1 MKRNLR
7 SLLLLPFLAAAAMLA
22 SCSSSDED
30 VETPPPGGEETPP
43 TLTIQSP
50 DDGDNPTKVEIGQ
63 GRYSKSYDIVT
74 TGSWRIEKSESGDWL
89 TISPASGKGNT
100 SVAFTAEANE
110 STSEK
115 EAEVNFY
122 LEEELVHTM
131 TVIQAGSTPY
141 LTVSPTQVA
150 TLPVEGGDVE
160 LTVETNTSGWEY
172 AITGSSSW
180 LTEKSREENK
190 LVLTAP
196 VNEGAAKLEATVT
209 ISSKDDPTL
218 KQEIAVAQYS
228 LTADLLDVEFH
239 NDGTAT
245 DLSPMHNQVE
255 YVPGSA
261 LMTYHSE
268 SYDRYIAHFNQ
279 TPGINMSSS
288 YYKVDYSAN
297 SAFQN
302 ALSDGHTLEALVMFD
317 AESDGSK
324 EIKPFSSMQ
333 SGGTGFLITT
343 TAQGNCLTFLPHVG
357 GSYRW
362 AKSNITPV
370 RGRYYHL
377 VGVYDK
383 EAQKARIYVD
393 GELKNEV
400 DATGNL
406 TLAGSGARWFCIGG
420 DAASSY
426 GEASWKGDIVLARIY
441 DAPLSDGS
449 VAMLWDKV
457 KDRQPQGGTIQISD
471 LFFLSTANVQAG
483 SVYKVFGSGFQSGDV
498 VRLESTSDENRTY
511 TCDCTVGSGSIS
523 ITIPGGFVSGTYRMV
538 LQRGEVLYP
547 LGLVELTLS
556 DNPTSFE
563 NLPEVVAHRGYHTT
577 NGAAENS
584 MESFRAA
591 IELGVYGSEA
601 DFYITTDG
609 VVVSNHDPTIKNS
622 AGQTLTIA
630 NSTYDQIKDIVLS
643 NGEKVA
649 TFDDYLDILATSSK
663 TKLVIEIKDQGDATK
678 NERIVDA
685 IVEELQ
691 NRQMVGKIDLISFNY
706 TVCQRFAKAL
716 PSVTVGYLSGDKAPS
731 TIDPAIKCID
741 YSYGTL
747 RSNPAWIQQAHDLG
761 MKVNVW
767 TVNSTT
773 DMLDFIAQG
782 VDYITTDYPVT
793 LKEMLE
799 KLSE

>member
-160 LTVETNTSGWEY
+160 LAVETNTSGWEY

-279 TPGINMSSS
+279 TPGTNMSSS
-288 YYKVDYSAN
+288 
-297 SAFQN
+297 
-302 ALSDGHTLEALVMFD
+302 
-317 AESDGSK
+317 
-324 EIKPFSSMQ
+324 
-333 SGGTGFLITT
+333 
-343 TAQGNCLTFLPHVG
+343 
-357 GSYRW
+357 
-362 AKSNITPV
+362 
-370 RGRYYHL
+370 
-377 VGVYDK
+377 
-383 EAQKARIYVD
+383 
-393 GELKNEV
+393 
-400 DATGNL
+400 
-406 TLAGSGARWFCIGG
+406 
-420 DAASSY
+420 
-426 GEASWKGDIVLARIY
+426 
-441 DAPLSDGS
+441 
-449 VAMLWDKV
+449 
-457 KDRQPQGGTIQISD
+457 
-471 LFFLSTANVQAG
+471 
-483 SVYKVFGSGFQSGDV
+483 
-498 VRLESTSDENRTY
+498 
-511 TCDCTVGSGSIS
+511 
-523 ITIPGGFVSGTYRMV
+523 
-538 LQRGEVLYP
+538 
-547 LGLVELTLS
+547 
-556 DNPTSFE
+556 
-563 NLPEVVAHRGYHTT
+563 
-577 NGAAENS
+577 
-584 MESFRAA
+584 
-591 IELGVYGSEA
+591 
-601 DFYITTDG
+601 
-609 VVVSNHDPTIKNS
+609 
-622 AGQTLTIA
+622 
-630 NSTYDQIKDIVLS
+630 
-643 NGEKVA
+643 
-649 TFDDYLDILATSSK
+649 
-663 TKLVIEIKDQGDATK
+663 
-678 NERIVDA
+678 
-685 IVEELQ
+685 
-691 NRQMVGKIDLISFNY
+691 
-706 TVCQRFAKAL
+706 
-716 PSVTVGYLSGDKAPS
+716 
-731 TIDPAIKCID
+731 
-741 YSYGTL
+741 
-747 RSNPAWIQQAHDLG
+747 
-761 MKVNVW
+761 
-767 TVNSTT
+767 
-773 DMLDFIAQG
+773 
-782 VDYITTDYPVT
+782 
-793 LKEMLE
+793 
-799 KLSE
+799 

>member
-1 MKRNLR
+1 MKRWKWIAYLFA
-7 SLLLLPFLAAAAMLA
+7 SLLILTVVSAKIVRAEVAYRLGKSYRFPVQAYDPRDPFRGRYLALQMESVAR
-22 SCSSSDED
+22 SSDI
-30 VETPPPGGEETPP
+30 PGGRTSGPLSCRVSIVVDEKGKARFDHLSSEPP
-43 TLTIQSP
+43 
-50 DDGDNPTKVEIGQ
+50 
-63 GRYSKSYDIVT
+63 
-74 TGSWRIEKSESGDWL
+74 ESGDWL

-160 LTVETNTSGWEY
+160 LAVETNTSGWEY

-279 TPGINMSSS
+279 TPGTNMSSS

-449 VAMLWDKV
+449 VAMLWD
-457 KDRQPQGGTIQISD
+457 
-471 LFFLSTANVQAG
+471 
-483 SVYKVFGSGFQSGDV
+483 
-498 VRLESTSDENRTY
+498 
-511 TCDCTVGSGSIS
+511 
-523 ITIPGGFVSGTYRMV
+523 
-538 LQRGEVLYP
+538 
-547 LGLVELTLS
+547 
-556 DNPTSFE
+556 
-563 NLPEVVAHRGYHTT
+563 
-577 NGAAENS
+577 
-584 MESFRAA
+584 
-591 IELGVYGSEA
+591 
-601 DFYITTDG
+601 
-609 VVVSNHDPTIKNS
+609 
-622 AGQTLTIA
+622 
-630 NSTYDQIKDIVLS
+630 
-643 NGEKVA
+643 
-649 TFDDYLDILATSSK
+649 
-663 TKLVIEIKDQGDATK
+663 
-678 NERIVDA
+678 
-685 IVEELQ
+685 
-691 NRQMVGKIDLISFNY
+691 
-706 TVCQRFAKAL
+706 
-716 PSVTVGYLSGDKAPS
+716 
-731 TIDPAIKCID
+731 
-741 YSYGTL
+741 
-747 RSNPAWIQQAHDLG
+747 
-761 MKVNVW
+761 
-767 TVNSTT
+767 
-773 DMLDFIAQG
+773 
-782 VDYITTDYPVT
+782 
-793 LKEMLE
+793 
-799 KLSE
+799 

>member
-1 MKRNLR
+1 MKRNLL
-7 SLLLLPFLAAAAMLA
+7 SLLLLPFLAAATMLA

-50 DDGDNPTKVEIGQ
+50 DDGNDPTKVEIGQ
-63 GRYSKSYDIVT
+63 GSYSKSYKIVT
-74 TGSWRIEKSESGDWL
+74 TGSWRIEKSESGGWL
-89 TISPASGKGNT
+89 TISPESGKGDA
-100 SVAFTAEANE
+100 SVTFSAEANE
-110 STSEK
+110 STATR
-115 EAEVNFY
+115 EAEVQFY
-122 LEEELVHTM
+122 LEEELAHTM
-131 TVIQAGSTPY
+131 TIIQAGSTPY
-141 LTVSPTQVA
+141 LNVSPAEVA

-172 AITGSSSW
+172 TITGSSSW
-180 LTEKSREENK
+180 LSEKSREENK
-190 LVLTAP
+190 LVLTAS
-196 VNEGAAKLEATVT
+196 VNEGSSKLEATVT

-218 KQEIAVAQYS
+218 KQEIAVAQYC
-228 LTADLLDVEFH
+228 LVADLLDVEFH

-255 YVPGSA
+255 YVPGAA
-261 LMTYHSE
+261 LMTYYND
-268 SYDRYIAHFNQ
+268 SYGRYIAHFNQ
-279 TPGINMSSS
+279 TPGTNMSSS
-288 YYKVDYSAN
+288 YYKVDYAAN

-302 ALSDGHTLEALVMFD
+302 ALADGHTLEVLVMFD

-362 AKSNITPV
+362 ANSNITPV
-370 RGRYYHL
+370 RGKYYHL

-393 GELKNEV
+393 GVLMNEV
-400 DATGNL
+400 DATGSF

-426 GEASWKGDIVLARIY
+426 GEASWKGDIVLARVY
-441 DAPLSDGS
+441 DAPLSKGA
-449 VAMLWDKV
+449 VEMLWDKV
-457 KDRQPQGGTIQISD
+457 KDRQPQTGTIEITD
-471 LFFLSTANVQAG
+471 LFFLSSANVQAG
-483 SVYKVFGSGFQSGDV
+483 SVYKVFGTGFQSGDV
-498 VRLESTSDENRTY
+498 VRLESTSDESRSY

-538 LQRGEVLYP
+538 LQRGSTLYP

-556 DNPTSFE
+556 DNPTTFD
-563 NLPEVVAHRGYHTT
+563 NLPQAVAHRGYHTT

-609 VVVSNHDPTIKNS
+609 VVVSNHDPTIKNN

-630 NSTYDQIKDIVLS
+630 NSTYDQIKDITLS

-691 NRQMVGKIDLISFNY
+691 NREMVGKIDLISFNY

-716 PSVTVGYLSGDKAPS
+716 PSVTVGYLSGDKAPG

-741 YSYGTL
+741 YSYGSL
-747 RSNPAWIQQAHDLG
+747 RSNPTWIQEAHDLG

-799 KLSE
+799 KLAE

>member
-7 SLLLLPFLAAAAMLA
+7 SLLLLLFLAAAAMLA

-30 VETPPPGGEETPP
+30 VETPPPGGEETPLD
-43 TLTIQSP
+43 LTIQSP

-324 EIKPFSSMQ
+324 EIKPLQ
-333 SGGTGFLITT
+333 LDAVGRHGIPHHHHRAG
-343 TAQGNCLTFLPHVG
+343 QLPHLPAPCRRLLPMG
-357 GSYRW
+357 QEQHHARTRQILPSGRRLRQ
-362 AKSNITPV
+362 V
-370 RGRYYHL
+370 RPR
-377 VGVYDK
+377 
-383 EAQKARIYVD
+383 RP
-393 GELKNEV
+393 
-400 DATGNL
+400 
-406 TLAGSGARWFCIGG
+406 
-420 DAASSY
+420 AS
-426 GEASWKGDIVLARIY
+426 
-441 DAPLSDGS
+441 
-449 VAMLWDKV
+449 M
-457 KDRQPQGGTIQISD
+457 
-471 LFFLSTANVQAG
+471 STA
-483 SVYKVFGSGFQSGDV
+483 S
-498 VRLESTSDENRTY
+498 
-511 TCDCTVGSGSIS
+511 
-523 ITIPGGFVSGTYRMV
+523 
-538 LQRGEVLYP
+538 
-547 LGLVELTLS
+547 
-556 DNPTSFE
+556 
-563 NLPEVVAHRGYHTT
+563 
-577 NGAAENS
+577 
-584 MESFRAA
+584 
-591 IELGVYGSEA
+591 
-601 DFYITTDG
+601 
-609 VVVSNHDPTIKNS
+609 
-622 AGQTLTIA
+622 
-630 NSTYDQIKDIVLS
+630 
-643 NGEKVA
+643 
-649 TFDDYLDILATSSK
+649 
-663 TKLVIEIKDQGDATK
+663 
-678 NERIVDA
+678 
-685 IVEELQ
+685 
-691 NRQMVGKIDLISFNY
+691 
-706 TVCQRFAKAL
+706 
-716 PSVTVGYLSGDKAPS
+716 
-731 TIDPAIKCID
+731 
-741 YSYGTL
+741 
-747 RSNPAWIQQAHDLG
+747 
-761 MKVNVW
+761 
-767 TVNSTT
+767 
-773 DMLDFIAQG
+773 
-782 VDYITTDYPVT
+782 
-793 LKEMLE
+793 
-799 KLSE
+799 

>member
-1 MKRNLR
+1 MKQKFLYF
-7 SLLLLPFLAAAAMLA
+7 LLLPFLASAMIPA

-30 VETPPPGGEETPP
+30 VDTPPPGGEDSP

-50 DDGDNPTKVEIGQ
+50 DGGENPSKVEIGQ
-63 GRYSKSYDIVT
+63 GSYSEAFKIVT
-74 TGSWRIEKSESGDWL
+74 TGSWRIEKSEAGDWL
-89 TISPASGKGNT
+89 TISPESGKGNA
-100 SVAFTAEANE
+100 SVTISAEANE
-110 STSEK
+110 STSTK
-115 EAEVNFY
+115 EAEVKFY
-122 LEEELVHTM
+122 LEEELTHTM
-131 TVIQAGSTPY
+131 AVIQAASTPY
-141 LTVSPTQVA
+141 LTVTPSEVA

-172 AITGSSSW
+172 AIASDNSW
-180 LTEKSREENK
+180 LSEKSREENK

-196 VNEGAAKLEATVT
+196 MNEGTAKLEATVT
-209 ISSKDDPTL
+209 ITSKDDPSL
-218 KQEIAVAQYS
+218 KQEIAVAQYC
-228 LTADLLDVEFH
+228 LVADLLDVEFN

-255 YVPGSA
+255 YVPGTA
-261 LMTYHSE
+261 LMTYYNDNYE
-268 SYDRYIAHFNQ
+268 RYIAHFNQ
-279 TPGINMSSS
+279 TPGTNMSSS

-297 SAFQN
+297 SEFQN
-302 ALSDGHTLEALVMFD
+302 ALADGHTLEALVMFD

-333 SGGTGFLITT
+333 AGGTGFLITT
-343 TAQGNCLTFLPHVG
+343 SSQGNCLTFLPHVG

-362 AKSNITPV
+362 ANSNITPV
-370 RGRYYHL
+370 RGKYYHL

-393 GELKNEV
+393 GVLKNEV
-400 DATGNL
+400 DATGNF

-441 DAPLSDGS
+441 DAPLSEGS

-457 KDRQPQGGTIQISD
+457 KDRQPQAGSIEITD
-471 LFFLSTANVQAG
+471 LFYLSSANVQAG
-483 SVYKVFGSGFQSGDV
+483 SVYKIFGSGFQSGDA
-498 VRLESTSDENRTY
+498 VRLESTSDENRSY
-511 TCDCTVGSGSIS
+511 TCDCTVGSGSLG

-538 LQRGEVLYP
+538 LQRGNALYP

-556 DNPTSFE
+556 DNPTSFD
-563 NLPEVVAHRGYHTT
+563 NLPQVVAHRGYHTT
-577 NGAAENS
+577 NRAAENS

-591 IELGVYGSEA
+591 IELGTYGSEA

-663 TKLVIEIKDQGDATK
+663 TKLVIEIKDQGDVTK

-685 IVEELQ
+685 IVAELQ
-691 NRQMVGKIDLISFNY
+691 SRQMVDKIDMISFNY

-716 PSVTVGYLSGDKAPS
+716 PSVTVGYLNGDKAPS
-731 TIDPAIKCID
+731 TIDPEIRCID
-741 YSYGTL
+741 YNYGTL
-747 RSNPAWIQQAHDLG
+747 RNNPKWIQEAHDLG

-782 VDYITTDYPVT
+782 VDYITTDYPAT

-799 KLSE
+799 KLAE